1 MLDAG
6 SALYLSWNALGETC
20 FWDFCAHS
28 HRDTNNMF
36 GGCTGIVTLLKPE
49 NRDFRQKPDDEQL
62 HVLPHYRPD
71 DTDEFGNVEGQQA
84 KMQSGKKN
92 IFVQVPS
99 EKS

>member
-1 MLDAG
+1 
-6 SALYLSWNALGETC
+6 
-20 FWDFCAHS
+20 
-28 HRDTNNMF
+28 MF

-84 KMQSGKKN
+84 KIQSGKKN
-92 IFVQVPS
+92 INFIYIYTMSQEFPDSVKNMLLLK
-99 EKS
+99 KSTNFTRSLRNFDKRSYS